1 MATNLYFTQGRS
13 SEKELYEDLIIESL
27 KIYGQDVYYLP
38 REVVNKDTIFSDDNV
53 SRFDD
58 AYKLEMY
65 IENTE
70 GFDGDGDLFTK
81 FGVEIRDAATFIVSR
96 RRFLTTVSKYEQTL
110 EDGGQFYRP
119 REGDLISLPLS
130 NSIFEITK
138 VEDESPFYQLK
149 DLPVFKIRA
158 ELFEYNDEDFD
169 TGVDSIDNVEGD
181 HAYQTMFTFPSVTG
195 AFAFN
200 ETVTQTN
207 DSFTLSGE
215 IVRIDNSNPSAK
227 KIYVAHTGGASDGEY
242 HEWTTTAPMI
252 GSTSGA
258 SGTPN
263 AVGEDLQ
270 DGAMNTAF
278 DTTTQGGEI
287 DFMDF
292 SESNPFGDP

>member
-27 KIYGQDVYYLP
+27 KIYGQDVYYMP
-38 REVVNKDTIFSDDNV
+38 REMVNKDAIFQDDNV

-70 GFDGDGDLFTK
+70 GFDGEGDLFTK

-96 RRFLTTVSKYEQTL
+96 RRFLSTVSKYEQKQ
-110 EDGGQFYRP
+110 EYGGAFYRP

-169 TGVDSIDNVEGD
+169 TGVQAIDSVETL
-181 HAYQTMFTFPSVTG
+181 HAFQQQVIFTAMSGPDFEV
-195 AFAFN
+195 
-200 ETVTQTN
+200 
-207 DSFTLSGE
+207 GE
-215 IVRIDNSNPSAK
+215 IITQDIGNGIVLQAEVMRINFNDPTMK
-227 KIYVAHTGGASDGEY
+227 MMWIGHIGGASDGEY
-242 HEWTTTAPMI
+242 HEFNTTSYI
-252 GSTSGA
+252 VGQTSGA
-258 SGTPN
+258 MGMILVHGEYMGFAQDAQNSEFEI
-263 AVGEDLQ
+263 VGDQ
-270 DGAMNTAF
+270 F
-278 DTTTQGGEI
+278 I
-287 DFMDF
+287 DF